1 MATTMEP
8 TTRTDPL
15 AYLQAEIDDLRAKNL
30 YRPLRI
36 MSGAQAVHTTVMG
49 RPVISLSSNN
59 YLGLT
64 THPRLV
70 EAAIKA
76 VRELGVG
83 TGAVRTIAGAT
94 ELIEELER
102 RLADF
107 KHVEAV
113 LTLQSGLTSNS
124 GTIPAIT
131 AEGDLIVSDEL
142 NHASIIDGV
151 RLSKAERT
159 VFPHRDVDGLD
170 KVLKEARANGGKN
183 GPYKN
188 ILVITDGVFSMD
200 GDIAPLPGICD
211 VADRYEAAVMVDDA
225 HATGVLG
232 RNGRGTIDH
241 FDLHGRVDVQVGTLS
256 KAVGVMGGYIC
267 GRQHLKDFLTQRC
280 RPLLFSTSQPPAV
293 AAACIAAIDVLEQEP
308 ERIER
313 LWDNARFFKSAL
325 QGLGFD
331 TGISETPITPVI
343 AGDEAKAQQLA
354 ARLFEEGVFAT
365 SVVFPTVA
373 LGKARVRTIVTS
385 EHSRDDLQTCINAFE
400 KVGRELRLI

>member
-1 MATTMEP
+1 VIP
-8 TTRTDPL
+8 TTRADPL
-15 AYLQAEIDDLRAKNL
+15 AYLGAEIADLKAKNL

-36 MSGAQAVHTTVMG
+36 MSGPQAVHTTVGG

-70 EAAIKA
+70 EAALAA

-102 RLADF
+102 RLAQF

-131 AEGDLIVSDEL
+131 GEGDLIVSDEL

-151 RLSKAERT
+151 RLSRAERT
-159 VFPHRDVDGLD
+159 VFPHRDVDGLE
-170 KVLKEARANGGKN
+170 KVLREARAKGGAN
-183 GPYKN
+183 GPYKT

-211 VADRYEAAVMVDDA
+211 AADRYEAAVMVDDA
-225 HATGVLG
+225 HASGVLG
-232 RNGRGTIDH
+232 SNGRGTIDH
-241 FDLHGRVDVQVGTLS
+241 FDMHGRVDVQVGTLS
-256 KAVGVMGGYIC
+256 KAVGVMGGYIA

-313 LWDNARFFKSAL
+313 LWDNTRFFKSAL
-325 QGLGFD
+325 KDLGFD
-331 TGISETPITPVI
+331 TGISETPITPVM

-365 SVVFPTVA
+365 SVVYPTVP

-385 EHSRDDLQTCINAFE
+385 EHSRDDLQTCIDAFA
-400 KVGRELRLI
+400 KVGRELQLI

>member
-131 AEGDLIVSDEL
+131 AESDLIVSDEL